1 MEQKKEKMKFRLN
14 LFDSVVLV
22 LVLIVGGVFVWQTL
36 RSGASSSMNKNQTVR
51 YTVVMKEVKEG
62 TGDSITIG
70 GRLED
75 AVKNYDLGTIDSK
88 TILPTEK
95 QVLNHAER
103 SYVTAYL
110 DGYEDVEVEVV
121 VPAVETDS
129 ALLIDGSYE
138 LRVGDYMYM
147 RGEGYMSSGFVTKI
161 ERVD

>member
-1 MEQKKEKMKFRLN
+1 MEQKKEKMKIRLN

-22 LVLIVGGVFVWQTL
+22 VVLALGGVFVWQSF
-36 RSGASSSMNKNQTVR
+36 RSGNSTSQAQTVR

-62 TGDSITIG
+62 TGDSIQIG

-75 AVKNYDLGTIDSK
+75 AVKNFDLGTIDSK
-88 TILPTEK
+88 VILPTEK

-121 VPAVETDS
+121 VNATETDT
-129 ALLIDGSYE
+129 ALLLDGSYE